1 LRRFAVVTTHGGRKN
16 AATVGVLLE
25 IQTPSLLPELV
36 QRLTA
41 TGCVTRAIDDR
52 VCHVVHPAAID
63 AAEEWQEVHF
73 FLRAWQARNGGVEV
87 ILRPDAIRRPAKRR
101 R

>member
-1 LRRFAVVTTHGGRKN
+1 M
-16 AATVGVLLE
+16 LE
-25 IQTPSLLPELV
+25 IQTPALLPDLV

-87 ILRPDAIRRPAKRR
+87 TLRPDAIRRTAKRR